1 MSFHKA
7 VDLERSCQYIGEDIG
22 YEYYI
27 SNEGNFASWDGA
39 THEAF
44 FQPVS
49 YRGFDAYVEEEAP
62 DSGEIFTWFSLENYI
77 HMKDGQALLSLE
89 SMMKLVA
96 DHPLIDF
103 MYVYDLAA
111 GATDFFADNGGLNFT
126 DAKDNRV
133 RLNLKSDKYD
143 FYVDGLYVRFAPKDK
158 VIMYM
163 PTSENKTE
171 ILED

>member
-44 FQPVS
+44 FEPVS
-49 YRGFDAYVEEEAP
+49 YRGFDAYVEGEAP
-62 DSGEIFTWFSLENYI
+62 DSGEIFAWFSLENYI

-89 SMMKLVA
+89 SMMKLVI

-126 DAKDNRV
+126 DAKDIPV
-133 RLNLKSDKYD
+133 RLSLKHDKYD

-163 PTSENKTE
+163 PTSKSKTE
-171 ILED
+171 VLED

>member
-27 SNEGNFASWDGA
+27 SNEGNFASWEGA

-49 YRGFDAYVEEEAP
+49 YRGFDAYVEDEAP
-62 DSGEIFTWFSLENYI
+62 DSGEVFAWFSLENYI
-77 HMKDGQALLSLE
+77 HVRHGQSILSIE
-89 SMMKLVA
+89 SMMKLVK

-103 MYVYDLAA
+103 LYVYDLAA
-111 GATDFFADNGGLNFT
+111 GATDFYADEEGLNFT
-126 DAKDNRV
+126 DALGNPV
-133 RLNLKSDKYD
+133 RLLKDDNYE
-143 FYVDGLYVRFAPKDK
+143 FYVDGLSVQFAPKDK

-163 PTSENKTE
+163 PNSESKTE
-171 ILED
+171 VLED